1 MRNTSHKRKYNNIN
15 NLDNIFIN
23 DLTNKYVTCQYC
35 GRTLVFS
42 QLYTHLRKFHDYE
55 KGIIMDFLDE

>member
-1 MRNTSHKRKYNNIN
+1 MRNTSNKRKYNNIN
-15 NLDNIFIN
+15 HLDNIFIN
-23 DLTNKYVTCQYC
+23 NITNKFVKCQYC

-55 KGIIMDFLDE
+55 NNIIMDFLQD